1 MTKEHPM
8 QIVLNGQT
16 KDFSE
21 NLTVTQLL
29 DSLGLA
35 PELVVVEL
43 NRDILASEQ
52 FAATRLKND
61 DALEIVQFVGG
72 G

>member
-1 MTKEHPM
+1 M

-35 PELVVVEL
+35 PKLVVVEL